1 MQGSI
6 GVKVSYC
13 EYGKSSDYVWVE
25 LFDLSVTY
33 LSWFWAESPQ
43 KTTQWER
50 SPHQKKPKP
59 QERPKPEILA
69 YVSFNNVK
77 DYQKLQDERRHH
89 RRVKHIRKKP
99 KTKPLILANITPV
112 FGDETF
118 LEDYKIPNFTSGYL
132 VLPLSFFHF
141 LCCILAA
148 TFLLKLPVEY
158 NACLFL

>member
-1 MQGSI
+1 MGEITTSE
-6 GVKVSYC
+6 K
-13 EYGKSSDYVWVE
+13 
-25 LFDLSVTY
+25 
-33 LSWFWAESPQ
+33 A
-43 KTTQWER
+43 KTTGKTKTR
-50 SPHQKKPKP
+50 DTS
-59 QERPKPEILA
+59 L
-69 YVSFNNVK
+69 Y
-77 DYQKLQDERRHH
+77 YQKLQDERRHH
-89 RRVKHIRKKP
+89 RRVQHIRKKP

-118 LEDYKIPNFTSGYL
+118 LGDYKIPNVTSGDL